1 MFSFLKRMYTY
12 NVISSRSHQFTIFPM
27 WQVLIEYFK
36 LSYSLF
42 EKKNYLILNGFWKII
57 ITMIYIHYFNIFI
70 HLMLFI
76 ESYSYNYYFLT
87 NSYALFHIILIFSI
101 IILFIKSYF

>member
-42 EKKNYLILNGFWKII
+42 EKKKLP
-57 ITMIYIHYFNIFI
+57 
-70 HLMLFI
+70 
-76 ESYSYNYYFLT
+76 YSRWFLENYNYYDIH
-87 NSYALFHIILIFSI
+87 SLF
-101 IILFIKSYF
+101 